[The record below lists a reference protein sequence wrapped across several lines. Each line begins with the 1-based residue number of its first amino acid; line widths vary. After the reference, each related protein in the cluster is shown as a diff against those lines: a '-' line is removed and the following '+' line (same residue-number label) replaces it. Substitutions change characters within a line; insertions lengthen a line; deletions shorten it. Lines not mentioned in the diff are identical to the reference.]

1 MILFEKLLANVAK
14 KPKFVPFDDLET
26 KRICLENWDKNG
38 DGKLSVEEAAD
49 VRSIGTVFNG
59 NKKIVS
65 LKALRYFKI
74 NTLNNDVFRYMS
86 NLREVWIPSTVT
98 HHAYRTFLDC
108 PNIKK
113 VVILSETPF
122 TRRDFFNVNT
132 YAHIPQD
139 LKVYVPDTLLSIY
152 KEAWKDFPY
161 ISRLHPLSEYNDN

>member
-14 KPKFVPFDDLET
+14 KPKFVPFDDLEA
-26 KRICLENWDKNG
+26 KRVCLENWDKNG

-49 VRSIGTVFNG
+49 VRFIGQVFTS

-74 NTLNNDVFRYMS
+74 QDLNNDIFRWMT
-86 NLREVWIPSTVT
+86 NLREVWIPPTVT
-98 HHAYRTFLDC
+98 YHAYRTFLDC

-122 TRRDFFNVNT
+122 TRSDFFNVNT

-139 LKVYVPDTLLSIY
+139 LKVYVPNRLLPIY
-152 KEAWKDFPY
+152 KEAWKDYPY
-161 ISRLHPLSEYNDN
+161 LSRLHPLSEYEE

>member
-1 MILFEKLLANVAK
+1 MILFEKLLTKEAQ
-14 KPKFVPFDDLET
+14 KPKFVPFDDLEA
-26 KRICLENWDKNG
+26 KRVCLENWDKNG
-38 DGKLSVEEAAD
+38 DGKLSIEEAAD
-49 VRSIGTVFNG
+49 VRYIGQVFTS

-74 NTLNNDVFRYMS
+74 QDLNNDIFRWMT
-86 NLREVWIPSTVT
+86 NLREVWIPPTVT

-122 TRRDFFNVNT
+122 TRGDFFNVNT

-139 LKVYVPDTLLSIY
+139 LKVYVPNRLLPIY
-152 KEAWKDFPY
+152 KEAWKDYPY
-161 ISRLHPLSEYNDN
+161 LSRLHPLSEYEE

>member
-1 MILFEKLLANVAK
+1 MILLEKLLTKEAQ
-14 KPKFVPFDDLET
+14 KPKFVPFDDLEA
-26 KRICLENWDKNG
+26 KHVCLANWDKDG

-49 VRSIGTVFNG
+49 VRYIGNVFTN
-59 NKKIVS
+59 NKQIVS

-74 NTLNNDVFRYMS
+74 QDLNNDIFRWMT

-139 LKVYVPDTLLSIY
+139 LKVYVPNRLLPIY
-152 KEAWKDFPY
+152 KEAWKNFPY
-161 ISRLHPLSEYNDN
+161 LSRLHPLSEYEE